1 MSFFVLMDQFY
12 LLFKSLIL
20 IQHLLICLRFSLGIF
35 VSLDFVHN
43 YMVPCNSF
51 QFTGKKIHIYQTF
64 TRVNI
69 HNHFNIVWTTYI
81 RIRKHKEILPSESL
95 WEISDL
101 HWSHSEDNLNSL
113 VIIDQRYLK
122 SKRDLVVSNYMYAY
136 IVTIVFVL

>member
-1 MSFFVLMDQFY
+1 MDQFY

-20 IQHLLICLRFSLGIF
+20 IQHLLICLRLSLGIF

-43 YMVPCNSF
+43 YMVPCDFF
-51 QFTGKKIHIYQTF
+51 QFTGQKYIYIYIP
-64 TRVNI
+64 NI
-69 HNHFNIVWTTYI
+69 YTCKHSKSFQHCLNYLHI

-136 IVTIVFVL
+136 IVTNCLCSVD